1 MKEIIFRDYH
11 QFLSEPGPE
20 YSVRVLPGRAVIGR
34 PYAIVLPYP
43 TIGDIVCEMLS
54 DDEKG
59 VEPLIIAIAEPFRK
73 ALLEAAFPSIAVI
86 DRSGELSSALS
97 SHKERKEIRFT
108 ESEKRMLRE
117 LPFGPC
123 SKELSLRLGISERS
137 VRRAKERLMRKTGL
151 LSSGQLMI
159 YALLSLDISIRSS

>member
-86 DRSGELSSALS
+86 DRSGELSSAL
-97 SHKERKEIRFT
+97 
-108 ESEKRMLRE
+108 
-117 LPFGPC
+117 
-123 SKELSLRLGISERS
+123 LRLGISERS